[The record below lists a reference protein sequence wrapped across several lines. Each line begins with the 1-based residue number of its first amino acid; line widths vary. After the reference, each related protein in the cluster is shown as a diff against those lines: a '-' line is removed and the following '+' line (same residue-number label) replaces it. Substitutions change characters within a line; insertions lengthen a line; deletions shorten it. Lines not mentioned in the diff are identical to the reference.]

1 MKVFF
6 QLARLPVLLLV
17 LSGCIPNNPYRSEE
31 AGENYFYSTFV
42 EPPKH
47 LDPAVS
53 YSSGEYTFIM
63 QIYEPPLQYHYLERP
78 YKLVPLTATQIP
90 RPVYYGKDGEVLPGD
105 PPAAEVVQAVY
116 RVHIKPSILYQS
128 HPCFA
133 RGKGDRF
140 AYGDLQEIQMEGIE
154 DIEDFPL
161 KDTREL
167 IAADYVYQIK
177 RLAHPKL
184 HSPIFSTMAKYIV
197 GLEELGQE
205 LTEELESIRAER
217 RKAGGMLYNQESD
230 ERGNPIWLDLDR
242 FDLEGVRV
250 VDQRTYEIVLKQ
262 KYPQFAYWLAMP
274 FFAPVPREADQFFAQ
289 APLVRRNLHLDN
301 RPVGT
306 GPYRMSTFLP
316 HREIALVQ
324 NEHFHPEYYPDTGE
338 FQDREHG
345 LLDDSGKRLPF
356 IEKAIYKLE
365 KESIP
370 RWTKFLQGYYETS
383 GIGTEVFDQVVQM
396 DGEGE
401 LELSDTMR
409 ERNVRLMKEVRS
421 SVFYFAFNMLDD
433 EVGGYTEDKQKLRQ
447 ALSIALNIEEWIQ
460 IFLNGRGQPAQD
472 LLPPEIFGHQSGRAG
487 MNQLVYDWDEAT
499 SKPKRKSIEV
509 ARQLLAEAGYPGG
522 RDADGNPLV
531 LYFDT
536 YWTGAAAKARLDW
549 LRKQFSRLDIDLQM
563 RQTDYNRFRDKVQQ
577 GNFQILSWGWNADYP
592 DPENFLFL
600 LYGPNGKARHSG
612 ENVSNYDNPEFNR
625 LFVQVE
631 SMQNGAERL
640 ELLGRTMEIARRDA
654 PWIWGY
660 YPVSFG
666 LYHDWYANAKPM
678 TMGKN
683 TLKYKRLDP
692 QQRQAQRHNWNQPIW
707 WPVGLVFALLVAA
720 SIPAALAIWKRER
733 EVEVQ

>member
-1 MKVFF
+1 MKA
-6 QLARLPVLLLV
+6 LLRIAWLPVLLLV
-17 LSGCIPNNPYRSEE
+17 LSGCIPNNPYRFEE
-31 AGENYFYSTFV
+31 SGQNYLYSTFV

-53 YSSGEYTFIM
+53 YSAGESVFTM

-78 YKLVPLTATQIP
+78 YKLMPLTATRVP
-90 RPVYYGKDGEVLPGD
+90 RPVYYGKDGQVLEGD
-105 PPAAEVVQAVY
+105 PPAAEVVRAVY
-116 RVHIKPSILYQS
+116 QVRIMREILYQP

-133 RGKGDRF
+133 RVKCGSYV
-140 AYGDLQEIQMEGIE
+140 YGDLQESQMEGIG
-154 DIEDFPL
+154 DIEDFPH

-167 IAADYVYQIK
+167 VAADYVYQIK

-197 GLEELGQE
+197 GLEEFGQK
-205 LTEELESIRAER
+205 LSDELETIRAAR
-217 RKAGGMLYNQESD
+217 QKAGGLLYNQESD
-230 ERGNPIWLDLDR
+230 ERENPIWIDLDR
-242 FDLEGVRV
+242 FDLAGVRGI
-250 VDQRTYEIVLKQ
+250 DRHTYEIVLQQ

-274 FFAPVPREADQFFAQ
+274 FFAPMPREADRFFAQ
-289 APLVRRNLHLDN
+289 PPLVQRNLHLDN
-301 RPVGT
+301 RPLGT
-306 GPYRMSTFLP
+306 GPYRLSTFLP
-316 HREIALVQ
+316 HKEIVLVR
-324 NEHFHPEYYPDTGE
+324 NENFHPEYYPDTGE
-338 FQDREHG
+338 PQDRELG
-345 LLDDSGKRLPF
+345 LLDDGGRRLPF
-356 IEKAIYKLE
+356 VDKAIYKLE

-370 RWTKFLQGYYETS
+370 RWNKFLQGYYETS

-409 ERNVRLMKEVRS
+409 ARNVRLMKAVRS

-460 IFLNGRGQPAQD
+460 IFLNGRGLPAQD
-472 LLPPEIFGHQSGRAG
+472 LLPPGIFGYQSGREG
-487 MNQLVYDWDEAT
+487 VNQQVYHWDEIAG
-499 SKPKRKSIEV
+499 KAKRKSIQV
-509 ARQLLAEAGYPGG
+509 ARQLLAEAGYPEGK
-522 RDADGNPLV
+522 DANGNPLV

-549 LRKQFSRLDIDLQM
+549 LRKQFSRLDIDLQI

-577 GNFQILSWGWNADYP
+577 GNFQILFWGWNADYP

-600 LYGPNGKARHSG
+600 LYGPNGKARHGG
-612 ENVSNYDNPEFNR
+612 ENVSNYENPEFDR

-631 SMQNGAERL
+631 SMQNSDERL
-640 ELLGRTMEIARRDA
+640 ELLGRTMDIARRDA

-660 YPVSFG
+660 YPISFG

-678 TMGKN
+678 TMGN
-683 TLKYKRLDP
+683 NALKYKKLDP
-692 QQRQAQRHNWNQPIW
+692 QRREAQRRNWNEPIW
-707 WPVGLVFALLVAA
+707 WPVGLIIALFIAGSLPAVVAF
-720 SIPAALAIWKRER
+720 WKRER
-733 EVEVQ
+733 EVEAP

>member
-1 MKVFF
+1 MKTPLRVAWLLF
-6 QLARLPVLLLV
+6 LLLV

-31 AGENYFYSTFV
+31 AGQNYLYSTFV

-53 YSSGEYTFIM
+53 YSAGESIFTM

-78 YKLVPLTATQIP
+78 YKLIPLTATRIP
-90 RPVYYGKDGEVLPGD
+90 HPVYYDKDGKVLPGD
-105 PPAAEVVQAVY
+105 PPAAAVARAVY
-116 RVHIKPSILYQS
+116 QVRIKPEILYQS

-133 RGKGDRF
+133 RDSGKSYVYD
-140 AYGDLQEIQMEGIE
+140 DLQESQMEGVE
-154 DIEDFPL
+154 DIEDFPY
-161 KDTREL
+161 KGTREL
-167 IAADYVYQIK
+167 VAADYVYQIK

-184 HSPIFSTMAKYIV
+184 HSPIFSTMAKYIE
-197 GLEELGQE
+197 GLEEFGQK
-205 LTEELESIRAER
+205 LSDELERIRAAR
-217 RKAGGMLYNQESD
+217 KKAGGLLYNQESD
-230 ERGNPIWLDLDR
+230 ERENPIWFDLDR

-250 VDQRTYEIVLKQ
+250 IDRYTYEIVLQQ

-274 FFAPVPREADQFFAQ
+274 FFAPMPREAERFFAQ
-289 APLVRRNLHLDN
+289 SPLVQRNLHLDN
-301 RPVGT
+301 RPLGT
-306 GPYRMSTFLP
+306 GPYRLSTFLP
-316 HREIALVQ
+316 HKEIVLVR
-324 NEHFHPEYYPDTGE
+324 NENFHPEYYPDTGE
-338 FQDREHG
+338 LQDRELG
-345 LLDDSGKRLPF
+345 LLDDRGRRLPF
-356 IEKAIYKLE
+356 VEKAIYKLE

-370 RWTKFLQGYYETS
+370 RWNKFLQGYYETS

-409 ERNVRLMKEVRS
+409 ERNVRLMKAVRS

-447 ALSIALNIEEWIQ
+447 ALSIALHIEEWIQ
-460 IFLNGRGQPAQD
+460 IFLNGRGLPAQD
-472 LLPPEIFGHQSGRAG
+472 LLPPGIFGYQSGPEG
-487 MNQLVYDWDEAT
+487 MNHQVYDWDEIAG
-499 SKPKRKSIEV
+499 KAQRKSIQV

-522 RDADGNPLV
+522 KDANGNPLV

-549 LRKQFSRLDIDLQM
+549 LRKQFSRLDIDLQI

-600 LYGPNGKARHSG
+600 LYGPNGKARHGG
-612 ENVSNYDNPEFNR
+612 ENVSNYDNPEFDR
-625 LFVQVE
+625 LFVQME
-631 SMQNGAERL
+631 SMQNGVERL
-640 ELLGRTMEIARRDA
+640 ELLRRTMDIARRDA

-660 YPVSFG
+660 YPISFG

-678 TMGKN
+678 TMGTN
-683 TLKYKRLDP
+683 SLKYKRLDP
-692 QQRQAQRHNWNQPIW
+692 QRREVQRRNWNEPIW
-707 WPVGLVFALLVAA
+707 WPVGLIVLLFIAG
-720 SIPAALAIWKRER
+720 SIPAVVAFWKRER
-733 EVEVQ
+733 EVDVP